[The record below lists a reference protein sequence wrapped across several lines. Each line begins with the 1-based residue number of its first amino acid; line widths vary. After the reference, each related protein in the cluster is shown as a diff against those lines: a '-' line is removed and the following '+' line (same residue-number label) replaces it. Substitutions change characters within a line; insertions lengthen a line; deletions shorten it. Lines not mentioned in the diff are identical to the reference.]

1 MLNILGGRI
10 AAGELETMRAPSFA
24 RARQTLLLAALMLA
38 PAGVAAQAAN
48 QLPPPSDGPMEV
60 HPQAQSAIDQLKSPY
75 CPGLMLEVC
84 PSPGGAAL
92 RDSLQTLAVQGW
104 SSDDIVEWVIG
115 NHGEQ
120 WRALPKRSGASLVL
134 AWIIPP
140 LGVLLGLVLVVVALR
155 AMRASAGPRPVIE
168 GEVSSEQEARLRA
181 ALQELDE
188 EEEATFF

>member
-1 MLNILGGRI
+1 
-10 AAGELETMRAPSFA
+10 MRSAFFK
-24 RARQTLLLAALMLA
+24 RARHALLVALLLTPVAV
-38 PAGVAAQAAN
+38 AGQAAN

-60 HPQAQSAIDQLKSPY
+60 HPAAQSAIDQLKSPY

-92 RDSLQTLAVQGW
+92 RDSLQTLALEGL
-104 SSDDIVEWVIG
+104 SSDELVEWVIG

-134 AWIIPP
+134 AWIVPP
-140 LGVLLGLVLVVVALR
+140 VGVLLGLVLVIVALR
-155 AMRASAGPRPVIE
+155 AMRASAGPRPALE

-181 ALQELDE
+181 AMQELDE